1 MQCLTC
7 ITAGKVGVASL
18 GPGGCSEAGFTAE
31 SETSSPAPPRPCTL
45 LNSSG
50 LGLAP
55 REASGAWRHP
65 HPLTHVHSPCLL
77 SFRLTLGTHN
87 LIVSRTEF
95 SRGHRWW
102 LGRLVIS

>member
-1 MQCLTC
+1 MLACV
-7 ITAGKVGVASL
+7 TAGKVGIACL
-18 GPGGCSEAGFTAE
+18 GPGGCGEAGFTPE
-31 SETSSPAPPRPCTL
+31 SETNSPAPPL
-45 LNSSG
+45 HSSLIH
-50 LGLAP
+50 LGWVLAP